1 MGNRN
6 AAVAHDVVKLQVV
19 VNKASTMA
27 MFHSR
32 QQLPQV
38 RSHLPSGKL
47 VKVLLLILQ
56 NTLLANQLGWI
67 NEKCKYG
74 KNGKKARNSRCK
86 QLLALK
92 VLRQKEGNTAFC
104 NHVF

>member
-38 RSHLPSGKL
+38 RSHFPSGNL
-47 VKVLLLILQ
+47 VKVLLLIL
-56 NTLLANQLGWI
+56 
-67 NEKCKYG
+67 K
-74 KNGKKARNSRCK
+74 RNY
-86 QLLALK
+86 
-92 VLRQKEGNTAFC
+92 LRTSWDG
-104 NHVF
+104 